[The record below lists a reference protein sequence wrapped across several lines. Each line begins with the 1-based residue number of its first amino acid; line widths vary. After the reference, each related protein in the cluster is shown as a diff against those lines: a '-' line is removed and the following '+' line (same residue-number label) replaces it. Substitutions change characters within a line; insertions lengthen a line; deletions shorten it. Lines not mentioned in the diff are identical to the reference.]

1 MVNITGYGKATQ
13 EAVDGFQEFVG
24 FEIPADYK
32 QFLLKY
38 NGGISEVQNSKFYVD
53 TLDTLVCLNVLYG
66 LDLEDKG
73 LDLRKWHEE
82 NKDDLHKNCII
93 IGNDTCAG
101 KILLINNEE
110 EKGIYFW
117 DQGWYSDP
125 SSQDEN
131 IYKIA
136 ESFQSFIEGLKI
148 PEEI

>member
-13 EAVDGFQEFVG
+13 EAVKGFQEFVG
-24 FEIPADYK
+24 FEIPEDYK
-32 QFLLKY
+32 QFLLQY
-38 NGGISEVQNSKFYVD
+38 NGGTTEVQNSKFYVD
-53 TLDTLVCLNVLYG
+53 TLDTLVCLNILYG
-66 LDLEDKG
+66 LDLQDKG

-82 NKDDLHKNCII
+82 KKEDLHKNCII

-110 EKGIYFW
+110 EKGVYFW

-131 IYKIA
+131 IYKVA